1 MDKRE
6 KESIIGLIVSLIA
19 IMEETTDDSTKD
31 RIDEQINQIMKDLN
45 LTWDDM

>member
-6 KESIIGLIVSLIA
+6 KESIIGLIVSLLA

>member
-31 RIDEQINQIMKDLN
+31 RIDEQIHQIMKDLN

>member
-6 KESIIGLIVSLIA
+6 KESIIGLIVSLLA
-19 IMEETTDDSTKD
+19 IMEETSDASTKS

>member
-6 KESIIGLIVSLIA
+6 KESIIGLIVTLIA